1 MTKRS
6 KRYRGLAEKADRS
19 RAHALDEAVRMV
31 TSGQGTKFDEAVEI
45 ALVLG
50 VDPKHADQQ
59 VRGTVRLPHGTGKTV
74 RVAAFAD
81 GEKAREAKEAGAD
94 EVGAEDLVTR
104 IQGGWMEF
112 DATVATPDMMRLVGR
127 LGKVLGPRG
136 LMPSPKAGTVTMDIG
151 KAVGELKGGRVEFR
165 VDKQANLHMVVGRR
179 SFTVEQLKENAR
191 TALDAV
197 LEARPS
203 VTKGQYVKSACIS
216 TSMGIG
222 VRLDLGTSESS
233 GAAEGEAGQ

>member
-1 MTKRS
+1 MKKRS
-6 KRYRGLAEKADRS
+6 KRYTGLAEAADCS
-19 RAHALDEAVRMV
+19 TAHVLDEAIGMV
-31 TSGQGTKFDEAVEI
+31 IAGQGAKFDEAVEI

-81 GEKAREAKEAGAD
+81 GDKAREAKEAGAD
-94 EVGAEDLVTR
+94 TVGGEDLVTR

-112 DATVATPDMMRLVGR
+112 DAAGAPPGMRRLVGR
-127 LGKVLGPRG
+127 LGKLLGPRG

-151 KAVGELKGGRVEFR
+151 KAVGELKGGRIEFR

-179 SFTVEQLKENAR
+179 SFTAEQLRENAR

-203 VTKGQYVKSACIS
+203 VTKGQYVKSASIS
-216 TSMGIG
+216 TTMGIG
-222 VRLDLGTSESS
+222 VRLDLAGSGSS
-233 GAAEGEAGQ
+233 VAADGQPGE